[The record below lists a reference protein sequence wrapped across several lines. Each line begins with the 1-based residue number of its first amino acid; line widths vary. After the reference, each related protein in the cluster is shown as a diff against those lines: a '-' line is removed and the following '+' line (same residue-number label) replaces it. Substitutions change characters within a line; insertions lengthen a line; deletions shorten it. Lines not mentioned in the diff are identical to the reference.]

1 MSRPH
6 GFTVFEAMVVMLI
19 IAIFAAIAMP
29 NFSTA
34 IKRSKVRKNADL
46 VAQTM
51 RYAKESALNSNS
63 TIYVSV
69 QGQNLCM
76 SKVSAAGCELR
87 SDPLTTD
94 VSASMQD
101 TSGASPSSIS
111 SFNISGVYGTPSPK
125 DVTFTLNSGSFS
137 QSVNMNLIGI
147 VTLGQMT

>member
-1 MSRPH
+1 MRQR

-29 NFSTA
+29 NFNSS

-51 RYAKESALNSNS
+51 RYAKESALNSNA

-76 SKVSAAGCELR
+76 SKVSAVGCELR

-101 TSGASPSSIS
+101 TSGASPSSIT
-111 SFNISGVYGTPSPK
+111 SFSISGVYGTPAPK
-125 DVTFTLNSGSFS
+125 DVTFKLSSGSFS

>member
-1 MSRPH
+1 MRQR

-29 NFSTA
+29 NFNSS

-51 RYAKESALNSNS
+51 RYAKESALNSNA

-76 SKVSAAGCELR
+76 SKVSAVGCELR

-101 TSGASPSSIS
+101 TSGASPSSIT
-111 SFNISGVYGTPSPK
+111 SFSISGVYGTPAPK
-125 DVTFTLNSGSFS
+125 DVTFTLSSGSFS

>member
-1 MSRPH
+1 MRQR

-29 NFSTA
+29 NFNSSIT
-34 IKRSKVRKNADL
+34 RSKVRKNADL

-51 RYAKESALNSNS
+51 RYAKESALNSNA

-76 SKVSAAGCELR
+76 SKVSAVGCELR

-101 TSGASPSSIS
+101 TSGASPSSIT
-111 SFNISGVYGTPSPK
+111 SFSISGVYGTPAPK
-125 DVTFTLNSGSFS
+125 DVTFKLSSGSFS